1 MYIIWTLQPY
11 CHAGQTYICIFFYF
25 HSSYH
30 LVRCHTV
37 KFSINSYNVPFSSA
51 SWTGLFI
58 SFFFWDNEKK
68 HNGLPCLLVCCLP
81 RGILSRKLILETRR
95 RYSIFKVFSDNFA
108 NRWRLRFS
116 GPIAGRGF
124 INVLYFLVFRVIF
137 TQIDI
142 MWLIWRSGWH
152 RVTFFVFSN

>member
-1 MYIIWTLQPY
+1 MLGKHIYVY
-11 CHAGQTYICIFFYF
+11 FFIFILRTILLDAIPW
-25 HSSYH
+25 SSRSTHIMSH
-30 LVRCHTV
+30 LALLREPD
-37 KFSINSYNVPFSSA
+37 Y
-51 SWTGLFI
+51 LFP
-58 SFFFWDNEKK
+58 FFFWDNEKK